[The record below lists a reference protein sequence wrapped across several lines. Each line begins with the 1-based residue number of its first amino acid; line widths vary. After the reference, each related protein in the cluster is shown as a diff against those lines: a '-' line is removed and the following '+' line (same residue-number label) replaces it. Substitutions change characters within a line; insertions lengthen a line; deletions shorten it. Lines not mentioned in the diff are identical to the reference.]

1 MMRGRLRSLHSDAA
15 VSRIC
20 LESTVL
26 TVALFAAAEVVT
38 HVFAW
43 STWLP
48 FDLTEVAN
56 LVVIAM
62 IMGACTRCRIV
73 RLQRAVDAVGRQRQQ
88 AEAQAAKNEAAIR
101 VARVVAQEFA
111 QPLSG
116 ALGYSELLMM
126 HADGFT
132 DFERRELEGLRE
144 GVLHMERL
152 LQTLR
157 QAIDDTP
164 SCRSDRCVAD
174 DVERGVAAPRPRLA
188 VRGVAA
194 VCGGDRPEGAEHLL
208 ITDASP
214 RSHVE

>member
-1 MMRGRLRSLHSDAA
+1 MMQGRLRSLRSDAA
-15 VSRIC
+15 VNRIC
-20 LESTVL
+20 LESTIL
-26 TVALFAAAEVVT
+26 TVALFAIVQVVA

-48 FDLTEVAN
+48 FDLIDVAS

-62 IMGACTRCRIV
+62 IMGVCTRCRIV
-73 RLQRAVDAVGRQRQQ
+73 RLQRAVDAAGRQRRQ
-88 AEAQAAKNEAAIR
+88 AEAHAAENEAAIR

-132 DFERRELEGLRE
+132 GFERRELEGLRE

-164 SCRSDRCVAD
+164 TCSGDRCVAD
-174 DVERGVAAPRPRLA
+174 DVERRVAAPRPRLV
-188 VRGVAA
+188 VRGGVAA
-194 VCGGDRPEGAEHLL
+194 VCGADRPEEPN
-208 ITDASP
+208 I
-214 RSHVE
+214 RSIVE

>member
-1 MMRGRLRSLHSDAA
+1 MIRGRLRSLHSDAA

-26 TVALFAAAEVVT
+26 TVALFVSGKALA
-38 HVFAW
+38 HVFGW

-48 FDLTEVAN
+48 FDLTDIAG

-62 IMGACTRCRIV
+62 TMGVCTRCRIV
-73 RLQRAVDAVGRQRQQ
+73 RLQRAVDEDGRQRRQ
-88 AEAQAAKNEAAIR
+88 AEAHAAENQAAIR

-132 DFERRELEGLRE
+132 GFERRELEGLRE

-152 LQTLR
+152 LLTLR
-157 QAIDDTP
+157 QAVDDTP
-164 SCRSDRCVAD
+164 NGPGDRCVAD
-174 DVERGVAAPRPRLA
+174 DVERRVAAPRPRLV
-188 VRGVAA
+188 VRGSVTV
-194 VCGGDRPEGAEHLL
+194 VCGDRPEG
-208 ITDASP
+208 P
-214 RSHVE
+214 RRGY

>member
-1 MMRGRLRSLHSDAA
+1 MMRGRLRSLRPDTA

-26 TVALFAAAEVVT
+26 TVTLFAAAEAVV

-48 FDLTEVAN
+48 FDLTDVAS

-62 IMGACTRCRIV
+62 VMGACTRYRSV
-73 RLQRAVDAVGRQRQQ
+73 RLQHVMDEAGRQRGQ
-88 AEAQAAKNEAAIR
+88 AEAHAAENEAAIR

-126 HADGFT
+126 RADGFT
-132 DFERRELEGLRE
+132 GFERCELEGLRE

-164 SCRSDRCVAD
+164 NCPRDRCVAD
-174 DVERGVAAPRPRLA
+174 DVDRCVAAPRPRLA
-188 VRGVAA
+188 VRGGVAA
-194 VCGGDRPEGAEHLL
+194 VCNGDRPEGPS
-208 ITDASP
+208 ICSI
-214 RSHVE
+214 VE

>member
-20 LESTVL
+20 RESTVL

-43 STWLP
+43 SKWLP
-48 FDLTEVAN
+48 FDLTEVAS
-56 LVVIAM
+56 LIVIAM

-73 RLQRAVDAVGRQRQQ
+73 RLQRAVDAAGRQRRQ
-88 AEAQAAKNEAAIR
+88 AEAQAAENEAAIR

-126 HADGFT
+126 HADGLT
-132 DFERRELEGLRE
+132 GFERRELEGLRE

-164 SCRSDRCVAD
+164 TCPGDRCVAD
-174 DVERGVAAPRPRLA
+174 DVERRVAAPRPRLV
-188 VRGVAA
+188 VRSGVAA
-194 VCGGDRPEGAEHLL
+194 VCGADWPEEPS
-208 ITDASP
+208 I
-214 RSHVE
+214 RSIVE